1 MKLGFVSDSL
11 GRLSREAMLDVAVGH
26 GLQGVEMRR
35 RSSDMPLVRLHNC
48 GRCRFGPRTLRPT
61 GRLAL
66 DPPASGLFT

>member
-11 GRLSREAMLDVAVGH
+11 GGVSLEAMLDIAVGR

-48 GRCRFGPRTLRPT
+48 GRRRFGRPTLRPT

-66 DPPASGLFT
+66 DPPAADLFT